1 MDRRSAVLTATDKPT
16 SPTLD
21 ETLDRL
27 AFSPRRRRGP
37 RIDRAE
43 RLLEQPVRLGMLK
56 ALAEAE
62 SLTFT
67 HLKKVLNTSDG
78 NISVHARKLEG
89 AGYIV
94 CEKTFAGRIPRTEY
108 RLTVEGR
115 RALEQQPA
123 QGLEPKV

>member
-1 MDRRSAVLTATDKPT
+1 MLTADKPQ
-16 SPTLD
+16 PTLD
-21 ETLDRL
+21 EELDRL
-27 AFSPRRRRGP
+27 AFRPRRRRGP

-89 AGYIV
+89 AGFIL

-108 RLTVEGR
+108 RLTADGR
-115 RALEQQPA
+115 RALDEHLAKTP
-123 QGLEPKV
+123 ETK

>member
-1 MDRRSAVLTATDKPT
+1 MLTANDKP

-21 ETLDRL
+21 EELDRL
-27 AFSPRRRRGP
+27 AFRPRRRRGP

-62 SLTFT
+62 TLTFT

-89 AGYIV
+89 AGFIL

-108 RLTVEGR
+108 RLTAEGR
-115 RALEQQPA
+115 RALDEHLAKNP
-123 QGLEPKV
+123 EPKL

>member
-1 MDRRSAVLTATDKPT
+1 VLTANDKP
-16 SPTLD
+16 SPTTLD
-21 ETLDRL
+21 EELDRL
-27 AFSPRRRRGP
+27 AFRPRRRRGP

-56 ALAEAE
+56 ALSQSET
-62 SLTFT
+62 LTFT

-89 AGYIV
+89 AGFVI

-108 RLTVEGR
+108 RLTPEGR
-115 RALEQQPA
+115 RALDEHLAKNPESN
-123 QGLEPKV
+123 G